1 MKVLLIKPNKKSRFY
16 CLPPLGLAYIASY
29 LERNGI
35 EVDIYDAYQKN
46 ASYKDVEL
54 QIKTKKYDVIGF
66 ECFPNDIK
74 NVNKYIEIARKEN
87 PKIVS
92 VIGGPFPSSAPEIAL
107 NLFNADYG
115 IKGEGEEA
123 MLSLCKN
130 IDENGEIKDKENLF
144 NLIWRKGKEIIVNK
158 IYLEENLD
166 KFGIPA
172 WDKIPLDIYPPT
184 YQGGFAKNM
193 PVGHIET
200 KRGCPYSCTFCAGP
214 LVSGKK
220 IRKRS
225 LDLIMEDIDYQVKKF
240 GIKEFHIR
248 DDEFT
253 ICKEDIINFCEAL
266 LKKNYKLTW
275 NPVNGIRLDSL
286 DEEML
291 KLMSKA
297 GCYAM
302 HVGIECGNQ
311 KVLNNIKKELTKKEI
326 KEKVELIANHNINV
340 VGLFIIGIPGETK
353 EEIEETIKFA
363 KELKIVRAQFGIFLP
378 IPGTALFN
386 ELIATKKINLNE
398 INWEDYDAYRHIVYH
413 SDLISDFQLKNLQR
427 KAFLSFY
434 LRPHILY
441 KFLKDINS
449 YEHFK
454 NLFIRAIN
462 FLRK

>member
-1 MKVLLIKPNKKSRFY
+1 MKVLLIKPNKKSGFY
-16 CLPPLGLAYIASY
+16 CLPPLGLAYIAGY

-46 ASYKDVEL
+46 ASYNDVEL
-54 QIKTKKYDVIGF
+54 QIKSQKYDVIGF

-74 NVNKYIEIARKEN
+74 NVNNYIEIAKKEN

-92 VIGGPFPSSAPEIAL
+92 VIGGPFPSSAPELAM

-123 MLSLCKN
+123 MLSLCKSL
-130 IDENGEIKDKENLF
+130 DGNGEIKSKEELF
-144 NLIWRKGKEIIVNK
+144 NLIWRQEKKIIVNK
-158 IYLEENLD
+158 IYYEENLD

-172 WDKIPLDIYPPT
+172 WEKIPLNIYPPT
-184 YQGGFAKNM
+184 YQGGFAKNT

-200 KRGCPYSCTFCAGP
+200 KRGCPYSCTFCSGP

-225 LDLIMEDIDYQVKKF
+225 IELIIEDLDYQVKKY
-240 GIKEFHIR
+240 GIKEFHLR

-253 ICKEDIINFCEAL
+253 YCKEDVINFCEAL

-275 NPVNGIRLDSL
+275 NPVNGVRLDSL
-286 DEEML
+286 DAEML
-291 KLMSKA
+291 AIMARA

-302 HVGIECGNQ
+302 HVGIEAGNQ
-311 KVLNNIKKELTKKEI
+311 KILDNIKKELTKKEI
-326 KEKVELIANHNINV
+326 KEKVELITKYNIDV
-340 VGLFIIGIPGETK
+340 VGLFIIGLPGETR

-363 KELKIVRAQFGIFLP
+363 KELKLVRAQFGIFLP
-378 IPGTALFN
+378 IPGTFLFN
-386 ELIATKKINLNE
+386 DLIKRGKLNLDE
-398 INWEDYDAYRHIVYH
+398 INWEYYDAYRHIVYH
-413 SDLISDFQLKNLQR
+413 SDLISDSQLKNLQR

-441 KFLKDINS
+441 KFLKGINS

-454 NLFIRAIN
+454 NLFIRTIN